1 VKRQRLVTKWLAFL
15 TLKRRI
21 ILIFMITFL
30 LPFAGITALSYYT
43 FNSILTNKINSTIR
57 NNMGQARLSLENAFS
72 NMNHVSQQL
81 AFQGSVGPKL
91 LQYLEATEPYR
102 QAELIDEINADLD
115 TITYTNPN
123 IGLTLYYFAEDGT
136 YKFENLN
143 AARNF
148 DPLRLPTLA
157 EQYRITYKG
166 PHLSQ
171 DQFNNQYVLSVLRK
185 VDLPDRDDVYIYIE
199 SGFKLT
205 QNILEN
211 NRFSPNARHL
221 ILDVDGDVVYSEL
234 PGVFPQGSAFAKDAG
249 GAGAGFHND
258 YYWFRGTSH
267 QGWSIV
273 SAIPQSEY
281 TRERDLWLMQIAAF
295 CLLFLAVT
303 LGLAWLLWKMVY
315 RPLNDFNREM
325 RRMSKND
332 LEPITTDSNIPEFN
346 YLLKQMNTM
355 KGEIRRLFREVETK
369 EKRRADLEIEKLR
382 YQINP
387 HFLMNTLDTAHW
399 LAVMKGQHEID
410 KLIVSLNK
418 LLYYNLGKTGE
429 RTTVR
434 EELDALEQY
443 VALQKIRYDFEF
455 NVEVEADE
463 RALDLQIPRFILQPL
478 VENALYHGL
487 SDDGCIRVH
496 VRFDDWIRISV
507 SDNGAGMSEET
518 LRQVLH
524 RESQGKEKVGLGIGM
539 NYVKRTIESYYEGH
553 AVVDIRSEVGK
564 GTIVRLTLPTGTI
577 GKEAVS

>member
-1 VKRQRLVTKWLAFL
+1 MKRQRLSTRWLAFL

-30 LPFAGITALSYYT
+30 LPFVGITVLSYYT
-43 FNSILTNKINSTIR
+43 INSMLTNKIHSTIR
-57 NNMGQARLSLENAFS
+57 NNMGQVRLSLENAFS

-91 LQYLEATEPYR
+91 GQFLEATEPYR

-123 IGLTLYYFAEDGT
+123 IGLTLYYFANDGT

-157 EQYRITYKG
+157 EQYRVTYKG

-185 VDLPDRDDVYIYIE
+185 VDLPERDDVYVYIE

-211 NRFSPNARHL
+211 NRFSPNTRHL

-234 PGVFPQGSAFAKDAG
+234 PGAFPQGTAFADGDNA
-249 GAGAGFHND
+249 AESGFHNG
-258 YYWFRGTSH
+258 YYWFRGTSD

-273 SAIPQSEY
+273 SAIPKTEY
-281 TRERDLWLMQIAAF
+281 MQERDLWLVQIAVF

-315 RPLNDFNREM
+315 RPLNDFNREI
-325 RRMSKND
+325 RRMSKSN
-332 LEPITTDSNIPEFN
+332 LEPITTVSNIPEFS
-346 YLLKQMNTM
+346 YLLKQMNGM
-355 KGEIRRLFREVETK
+355 KGEIRRLFREVEASAQ
-369 EKRRADLEIEKLR
+369 RRADLEIEKLR

-399 LAVMKGQHEID
+399 LAVMKGQGEID

-443 VALQKIRYDFEF
+443 LTLQKIRYDFDF
-455 NVEVEADE
+455 NVEVETDE
-463 RALDLQIPRFILQPL
+463 QVLDLEIPRFILQPL

-487 SDDGCIRVH
+487 QDDGRILVRVS
-496 VRFDDWIRISV
+496 FDGALRITV

-518 LRQVLH
+518 LKQVLH
-524 RESQGKEKVGLGIGM
+524 RESQGKEKVGMGIGM
-539 NYVKRTIESYYEGH
+539 NYVKRTVESFYEGR
-553 AVVDIRSEVGK
+553 AVMDIRSEVGR
-564 GTIVRLTLPTGTI
+564 GTTVTLTLPAGTN
-577 GKEAVS
+577 GKERIS

>member
-1 VKRQRLVTKWLAFL
+1 MKRQRLSTRWLAFL

-43 FNSILTNKINSTIR
+43 INSMLTNKIHSTIR
-57 NNMGQARLSLENAFS
+57 NNMGQVRLSLENAFS

-91 LQYLEATEPYR
+91 GQFLEATEPYR

-123 IGLTLYYFAEDGT
+123 IGLTLYYFANDGT

-157 EQYRITYKG
+157 EQYRVTYKG

-185 VDLPDRDDVYIYIE
+185 VDLPERDDVYVYIE

-211 NRFSPNARHL
+211 NRFSPNTRHL

-234 PGVFPQGSAFAKDAG
+234 PGAFPQGTAFADGDA
-249 GAGAGFHND
+249 AAESGFHSG
-258 YYWFRGTSH
+258 YYWFRGTSN

-273 SAIPQSEY
+273 SAIPKAEY
-281 TRERDLWLMQIAAF
+281 MQERDLWLVQIAVF

-315 RPLNDFNREM
+315 RPLNDFNREI
-325 RRMSKND
+325 RRMSKSN
-332 LEPITTDSNIPEFN
+332 LEPITTASNIPEFS
-346 YLLKQMNTM
+346 YLLKQMNGM
-355 KGEIRRLFREVETK
+355 KGEIRRLFREVEASAQ
-369 EKRRADLEIEKLR
+369 RRADLEIEKLR

-399 LAVMKGQHEID
+399 LAVMKGQGEID

-443 VALQKIRYDFEF
+443 LTLQKIRYDFDF
-455 NVEVEADE
+455 NVEVETDE
-463 RALDLQIPRFILQPL
+463 RVLNLEIPRFILQPL

-487 SDDGCIRVH
+487 QDDGRILVRVW
-496 VRFDDWIRISV
+496 FDDALRIAV

-518 LRQVLH
+518 LMQVLH
-524 RESQGKEKVGLGIGM
+524 RESQGKEKVGMGIGM
-539 NYVKRTIESYYEGH
+539 NYVKRTIESFYEGR
-553 AVVDIRSEVGK
+553 AVMDIRSEVGH
-564 GTIVRLTLPTGTI
+564 GTTVTLTLPAGTN
-577 GKEAVS
+577 GEERVS

>member
-1 VKRQRLVTKWLAFL
+1 MKRPSLVSKWFTFL

-21 ILIFMITFL
+21 ILIFMILFL
-30 LPFAGITALSYYT
+30 LPFVGITALSYYT
-43 FNSILTNKINSTIR
+43 INSVLTNKVHSTIR
-57 NNMGQARLSLENAFS
+57 NNMGQVRLSLENAFS

-91 LQYLEATEPYR
+91 SQFLEASEPYR

-143 AARNF
+143 AARDF
-148 DPLRLPTLA
+148 DPLGLPTLA
-157 EQYRITYKG
+157 EQYRVTYKG

-171 DQFNNQYVLSVLRK
+171 DQFNNQIVLSVLRK
-185 VDLPDRDDVYIYIE
+185 VDLPDRDDVYVYIE

-211 NRFSPNARHL
+211 NRFSPNTRHL
-221 ILDVDGDVVYSEL
+221 ILDVDGDVVYSEV
-234 PGVFPQGSAFAKDAG
+234 PDAFPQGSVFDG
-249 GAGAGFHND
+249 RTSGAEAGFRNG
-258 YYWFRGTSH
+258 YYWFRGTSN

-273 SAIPQSEY
+273 SAIPQSDY
-281 TRERDLWLMQIAAF
+281 TRERDVWLVQVAVF
-295 CLLFLAVT
+295 SLVFLAVT
-303 LGLAWLLWKMVY
+303 LALAWLLWKMVY
-315 RPLNDFNREM
+315 RPLNDFNREI
-325 RRMSKND
+325 RRMSNSN
-332 LEPITTDSNIPEFN
+332 LEPITTASNIPEFN
-346 YLLKQMNTM
+346 YLLKQMNAM
-355 KGEIRRLFREVETK
+355 KGEIRRLFREVEASAQ
-369 EKRRADLEIEKLR
+369 RRADLEIEKLR

-399 LAVMKGQHEID
+399 LAVMNGQHDID

-434 EELDALEQY
+434 EELDAIEQY
-443 VALQKIRYDFEF
+443 LTLQKIRYDFDF
-455 NVEVEADE
+455 KVEVEADE
-463 RALDLQIPRFILQPL
+463 RVLDLDIPRFILQPL

-487 SDDGCIRVH
+487 NDDGWIRVR
-496 VRFDDWIRISV
+496 VRLGEAITISV

-518 LRQVLH
+518 IRQVLQ
-524 RESQGKEKVGLGIGM
+524 RESQGKEKVGMGIGM
-539 NYVKRTIESYYEGH
+539 HYVKRTIEAYSDDG
-553 AVVDIRSEVGK
+553 AAMDIRSEVGQ
-564 GTIVRLTLPTGTI
+564 GTTVLLTLPAGTT
-577 GKEAVS
+577 GKERVS